1 MIVFFVVGL
10 ADILCQL
17 PVFRGI
23 LLAPHLLGRLAD
35 RLGVH
40 IIDRCRR
47 SGQGGELRS
56 AGVFG
61 PQVAPVAEPVGK
73 DMPVGL
79 RAEVIHIAL
88 HRLVMP
94 FDQPEITVVL
104 VDQPRRQH
112 ERTAPL
118 GRIAESVEES
128 DIFGADIGNKPLGS
142 LRELH
147 VGQHLVVEGIHVELR
162 LQRPEH
168 QVQLLDPR
176 QLLAVGA
183 VGEIAHHIALDTP
196 RDKLLGLVEQVVRT
210 VERPGHPGGVARMQ
224 AAEGNDLGKPLGI
237 LLSGRDGIA
246 HQHVTLSEIGELGAP
261 RLHLVAAQGVGQPV
275 FTAVAAAF
283 GNRVA
288 LEIEQLG
295 GVELH
300 ALPAFAADFQL
311 HRPREVLAHVVEP
324 FAVAG
329 LADRDHGELFH
340 HPHGFGD
347 GGNQLPALGRHQ
359 RLGPGRSV
367 VAGQHP
373 SCPLACRIVILAAE
387 DAAVRH
393 GAFGHTPGAVA
404 DNSLVRP
411 VGILDLGLED
421 HLGITEADER
431 LEIAFARHIV
441 EAVAEHHTEHVASR
455 LQFFADVERL
465 VAHLPVVVAPR
476 RVEEIV
482 AHLRPVQKQLELS
495 QAADIDRRPLDGLGN
510 LHFTA
515 ELRQPVE
522 RRFPVA
528 DLYFVEL
535 LSGHHAQAV
544 GQLLEGDPPGSV
556 PIAAVEQADR
566 ERADFAPRRII
577 PRSIAHPHAP
587 VIALPRL
594 QRPPGIAHMQ

>member
-1 MIVFFVVGL
+1 M
-10 ADILCQL
+10 
-17 PVFRGI
+17 
-23 LLAPHLLGRLAD
+23 LLY
-35 RLGVH
+35 
-40 IIDRCRR
+40 
-47 SGQGGELRS
+47 
-56 AGVFG
+56 
-61 PQVAPVAEPVGK
+61 
-73 DMPVGL
+73 
-79 RAEVIHIAL
+79 
-88 HRLVMP
+88 
-94 FDQPEITVVL
+94 
-104 VDQPRRQH
+104 
-112 ERTAPL
+112 
-118 GRIAESVEES
+118 
-128 DIFGADIGNKPLGS
+128 
-142 LRELH
+142 
-147 VGQHLVVEGIHVELR
+147 
-162 LQRPEH
+162 
-168 QVQLLDPR
+168 
-176 QLLAVGA
+176 
-183 VGEIAHHIALDTP
+183 
-196 RDKLLGLVEQVVRT
+196 
-210 VERPGHPGGVARMQ
+210 
-224 AAEGNDLGKPLGI
+224 
-237 LLSGRDGIA
+237 
-246 HQHVTLSEIGELGAP
+246 VT
-261 RLHLVAAQGVGQPV
+261 
-275 FTAVAAAF
+275 
-283 GNRVA
+283 
-288 LEIEQLG
+288 
-295 GVELH
+295 
-300 ALPAFAADFQL
+300 
-311 HRPREVLAHVVEP
+311 
-324 FAVAG
+324 
-329 LADRDHGELFH
+329 
-340 HPHGFGD
+340 
-347 GGNQLPALGRHQ
+347 
-359 RLGPGRSV
+359 
-367 VAGQHP
+367 
-373 SCPLACRIVILAAE
+373 
-387 DAAVRH
+387 

-535 LSGHHAQAV
+535 LSGHHAQTV
-544 GQLLEGDPPGSV
+544 GQHLEGDPPGSV